1 MIRNNN
7 SFISENYILLGTP
20 LTRQSDIESIIHNA
34 KIQHPEQFAGK
45 KDFFAFELR
54 YTESFDKNFTEL
66 KRLQGTAAE
75 AAGRRDEFR
84 GYIGIN
90 LSSYLNH
97 HEEEYL
103 KKIILFLIDM
113 SDCWKYIFIVDDQ
126 NARSAR
132 ELVGKVLKFFI
143 HDNLR
148 CSVSEKKEKTPVGD
162 LVSEICRERGITCT
176 LQVKRILRRMLDQN
190 FSSELITA
198 LLTEISWYTD
208 KCINKDMLE
217 TFLSG
222 QDFTLR
228 YMLTQKEFNRL
239 LSFFERRSQN
249 DCVHEQVV
257 KVDCECPLYC
267 RKENKNG
274 EKEAI

>member
-1 MIRNNN
+1 MIHNNN

-45 KDFFAFELR
+45 KDSFAFELR
-54 YTESFDKNFTEL
+54 YTESFDKNFAEL

-84 GYIGIN
+84 GYIVIN

-103 KKIILFLIDM
+103 KKFILFLIDM
-113 SDCWKYIFIVDDQ
+113 SDCWKYIFTVDDQ

-132 ELVGKVLKFFI
+132 ELVGKVLESFF

-148 CSVSEKKEKTPVGD
+148 CSVSEKKEKTSVGD
-162 LVSEICRERGITCT
+162 FVSEICKERGITCT
-176 LQVKRILRRMLDQN
+176 LQVKRILCCMLEQN

-198 LLTEISWYTD
+198 LLTEISWHSD

-217 TFLSG
+217 IFLSG
-222 QDFTLR
+222 QDSAIR

-239 LSFFERRSQN
+239 QSFLERRSQS
-249 DCVHEQVV
+249 DCVHGQVV
-257 KVDCECPLYC
+257 KADSECPLYC
-267 RKENKNG
+267 RKENRDG

>member
-1 MIRNNN
+1 M
-7 SFISENYILLGTP
+7 
-20 LTRQSDIESIIHNA
+20 
-34 KIQHPEQFAGK
+34 K
-45 KDFFAFELR
+45 KF
-54 YTESFDKNFTEL
+54 
-66 KRLQGTAAE
+66 
-75 AAGRRDEFR
+75 
-84 GYIGIN
+84 
-90 LSSYLNH
+90 
-97 HEEEYL
+97 
-103 KKIILFLIDM
+103 ILFLIDM

>member
-7 SFISENYILLGTP
+7 SFAPENYILLGTP
-20 LTRQSDIESIIHNA
+20 LTRQSDIESIVHNA
-34 KIQHPEQFAGK
+34 KTQHPEQFAGK
-45 KDFFAFELR
+45 KDSFAFELR
-54 YTESFDKNFTEL
+54 YTESFDKNFMEL

-103 KKIILFLIDM
+103 KKFILFLIDM

-143 HDNLR
+143 HNNLR

-162 LVSEICRERGITCT
+162 PESEICRKRGITCT
-176 LQVKRILRRMLDQN
+176 LQVKRILCHMLDQN

-198 LLTEISWYTD
+198 LLTEISWHSD

-217 TFLSG
+217 TFLSRP
-222 QDFTLR
+222 DSAIR

-239 LSFFERRSQN
+239 MSCF
-249 DCVHEQVV
+249 
-257 KVDCECPLYC
+257 KY
-267 RKENKNG
+267 RKEKTDG

>member
-7 SFISENYILLGTP
+7 SFAPENYILLGTP
-20 LTRQSDIESIIHNA
+20 LTRQSDIESIVHNA
-34 KIQHPEQFAGK
+34 KTQHPEQFAGK
-45 KDFFAFELR
+45 KDSFAFELR
-54 YTESFDKNFTEL
+54 YTESFDKNFMEL

-75 AAGRRDEFR
+75 VAGRRDEFR
-84 GYIGIN
+84 GYIVIN

-97 HEEEYL
+97 YEEDYL
-103 KKIILFLIDM
+103 KKLILFLIDM

-132 ELVGKVLKFFI
+132 ELVGKVLTFFI

-162 LVSEICRERGITCT
+162 PVSEICRECGITCT

-198 LLTEISWYTD
+198 LLTEMSWYSD

-217 TFLSG
+217 NFLSG
-222 QDFTLR
+222 SDSMLR

-239 LSFFERRSQN
+239 MSFF
-249 DCVHEQVV
+249 
-257 KVDCECPLYC
+257 KC
-267 RKENKNG
+267 RKESRDG

>member
-1 MIRNNN
+1 
-7 SFISENYILLGTP
+7 
-20 LTRQSDIESIIHNA
+20 
-34 KIQHPEQFAGK
+34 
-45 KDFFAFELR
+45 
-54 YTESFDKNFTEL
+54 
-66 KRLQGTAAE
+66 
-75 AAGRRDEFR
+75 
-84 GYIGIN
+84 
-90 LSSYLNH
+90 
-97 HEEEYL
+97 
-103 KKIILFLIDM
+103 
-113 SDCWKYIFIVDDQ
+113 
-126 NARSAR
+126 
-132 ELVGKVLKFFI
+132 
-143 HDNLR
+143 
-148 CSVSEKKEKTPVGD
+148 
-162 LVSEICRERGITCT
+162 
-176 LQVKRILRRMLDQN
+176 MLDQN

-222 QDFTLR
+222 QDSTLR

-274 EKEAI
+274 EKKQYEAIYAGYVFEKPVNHWTSQEEVKHRLTEVDLTKPGTIKQAVCPLYRMEDGLILMPGTAILPLLHAAV

>member
-1 MIRNNN
+1 MHNNN
-7 SFISENYILLGTP
+7 SFIPENYILLGTP
-20 LTRQSDIESIIHNA
+20 LTRQSDIESIVHDA
-34 KIQHPEQFAGK
+34 KTQHPEQFAGK
-45 KDFFAFELR
+45 KDSFAFELR
-54 YTESFDKNFTEL
+54 YTESFDKNFMEL

-84 GYIGIN
+84 GYIVIN

-97 HEEEYL
+97 HEEDYL
-103 KKIILFLIDM
+103 KKFILFLIDM
-113 SDCWKYIFIVDDQ
+113 SDYWKYIFTVDDQ

-132 ELVGKVLKFFI
+132 ELIGKVLKFFI

-148 CSVSEKKEKTPVGD
+148 CSVSEKKEKTPIGD
-162 LVSEICRERGITCT
+162 LVSEICKERGITCT

-198 LLTEISWYTD
+198 LLTEISWYSD
-208 KCINKDMLE
+208 KCINKNMLE
-217 TFLSG
+217 TFLSEP
-222 QDFTLR
+222 DSTIR

-239 LSFFERRSQN
+239 MSFWE
-249 DCVHEQVV
+249 
-257 KVDCECPLYC
+257 C
-267 RKENKNG
+267 RKENRDE

>member
-7 SFISENYILLGTP
+7 RFIPENAILLGTP
-20 LTRQSDIESIIHNA
+20 LTRQSDIESIVHDA
-34 KIQHPEQFAGK
+34 KIQHPEQFEGN
-45 KDFFAFELR
+45 KDWFAFEFR
-54 YTESFDKNFTEL
+54 YKEPFDKDFKEL

-75 AAGRRDEFR
+75 AAGRRAEFR
-84 GYIGIN
+84 GYIVID

-97 HEEEYL
+97 HEEDYL
-103 KKIILFLIDM
+103 KKFILFLIDM
-113 SDCWKYIFIVDDQ
+113 SDYWKYIFIVDDQ

-132 ELVGKVLKFFI
+132 ELVGKVLEFFI
-143 HDNLR
+143 HDNLSCR
-148 CSVSEKKEKTPVGD
+148 VSEEKEKPPVTD
-162 LVSEICRERGITCT
+162 LVNAICKERGITCT

-198 LLTEISWYTD
+198 LLTEISWYSD
-208 KCINKDMLE
+208 KCINKDTLE

-222 QDFTLR
+222 QDSAFR

-239 LSFFERRSQN
+239 MSFF
-249 DCVHEQVV
+249 
-257 KVDCECPLYC
+257 YC
-267 RKENKNG
+267 RKEKTDE